1 MRRSHTIT
9 LHIERP
15 YAAVYGF
22 LADPRNF
29 SQWAGLDEATF
40 TPLEGGDWQ
49 AMTSGGLRHYRFTP
63 PNEFGVLDHAQ
74 FVPGETPVFV
84 SMRVLANEEGSEVV
98 VTFFARHGLS
108 DAEFAS
114 TIEWIT
120 SDLFTLKSVLET

>member
-1 MRRSHTIT
+1 M
-9 LHIERP
+9 
-15 YAAVYGF
+15 
-22 LADPRNF
+22 ADPRNF
-29 SQWAGLDEATF
+29 SRWAAVDEATF
-40 TPLEGGDWQ
+40 APLEGGDWH

-74 FVPGETPVFV
+74 FVPGEKPVFV